1 MEIKNVSM
9 VILDI
14 SGYTKFI
21 KMHTMSLLHAEQIVT
36 DLLETIIDT
45 TEDVLTLNK
54 LEGDAAFLYEE
65 MDIDDTITAQAIA
78 RKVSASFQSF
88 KIKQQTLIT
97 SGDGG
102 CPCIAC
108 CTIDQLK
115 LKAILHHGKVAVKQI
130 RQFVELAGEDVII
143 AHRLLKNT
151 IKEKEYILMTE
162 KFYKLSG
169 GVLGSSSEARTEEC
183 EGIGK
188 VKVMAYYPQTAAI
201 EMPDSRRLTR
211 FSGLVEST
219 RLWTK
224 ILWRRLVK
232 PKRVFTNIIRD

>member
-1 MEIKNVSM
+1 M

-21 KMHTMSLLHAEQIVT
+21 KMHSMSLIHAEQIVT

-54 LEGDAAFLYEE
+54 LEGDAVFLYEE
-65 MDIDDTITAQAIA
+65 TGIDDTITAQAIA
-78 RKVSASFQSF
+78 RKVSASFHSF

-115 LKAILHHGKVAVKQI
+115 LKAILHHGEVAVKQI

-151 IKEKEYILMTE
+151 IKAKEYILMTE

-169 GVLGSSSEARTEEC
+169 GVLGSSPEARTEEC

-188 VKVMAYYPQTAAI
+188 VEVMAYYPQTVAI
-201 EMPDSRRLTR
+201 EIPGSRRLTR
-211 FSGLVEST
+211 FSGLIESI

-224 ILWRRLVK
+224 TLWRRLVK
-232 PKRVFTNIIRD
+232 PKRVFTNIVRD

>member
-14 SGYTKFI
+14 SGYTKFL

-36 DLLETIIDT
+36 ELLETIIDT

-54 LEGDAAFLYEE
+54 LEGDAVFLYEE
-65 MDIDDTITAQAIA
+65 TEIDDTIKAQAIA

-88 KIKQQTLIT
+88 NIKQQTLIT

-115 LKAILHHGKVAVKQI
+115 LKAILHHGEVAVKQI
-130 RQFVELAGEDVII
+130 RQFVELAGENVII

-151 IKEKEYILMTE
+151 IKDKEYILMTE
-162 KFYKLSG
+162 KYYKLSG
-169 GVLGSSSEARTEEC
+169 GVLGSSPEARTEEC

-201 EMPDSRRLTR
+201 EKPGSRRLTR
-211 FSGLVEST
+211 FSGLVESI
-219 RLWTK
+219 RLWTR
-224 ILWRRLVK
+224 ILKRRLIK
-232 PKRVFTNIIRD
+232 PKRVFTNIPRD